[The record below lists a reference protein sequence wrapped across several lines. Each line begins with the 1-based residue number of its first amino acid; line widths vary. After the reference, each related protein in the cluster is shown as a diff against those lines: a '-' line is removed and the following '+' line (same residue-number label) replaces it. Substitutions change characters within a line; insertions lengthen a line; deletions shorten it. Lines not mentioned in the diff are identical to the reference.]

1 MEENNEETQLTETKA
16 GFSRVSMEGE
26 DSNSDQLDKAL
37 VDAPPEKLYASKFK
51 STEDL
56 EKAYVELQKSYSKGE
71 RSTEEEKPAA
81 TKKEGPKGQEA
92 NLENTFNTAFQE
104 YETTG
109 EVSDEARQAF
119 VDMGIPESVVDNYI
133 ANAQASQVLQKN
145 DVLDSVGG
153 QEAFDEI
160 SNWSVLNLKQDEIDG
175 FNAIIDSG
183 DINQIKLTLGNLKA
197 RMGSSKFVTPDV
209 KGGHSEG
216 SFESKGAMVAAM
228 NDKRYS
234 TDSAYRNQVQRKLAR
249 SSNL

>member
-1 MEENNEETQLTETKA
+1 MEENNEETQLTETKE
-16 GFSRVSMEGE
+16 GFSRVSMTQE
-26 DSNSDQLDKAL
+26 DQGADQLDKAL
-37 VDAPPEKLYASKFK
+37 IDPVEPKLLANKFK
-51 STEDL
+51 SSEEL
-56 EKAYVELQKSYSKGE
+56 EKAYIELQSKFSKGE
-71 RSTEEEKPAA
+71 KASPESV
-81 TKKEGPKGQEA
+81 KEDGPKGQEA

-109 EVSDEARQAF
+109 EVSDEAKQAF

-133 ANAQASQVLQKN
+133 ANAQASQILQKN

-153 QEAFDEI
+153 QQAFDEI

-175 FNAIIDSG
+175 FNAIIESG

>member
-1 MEENNEETQLTETKA
+1 MEENKEETQLIETKE
-16 GFSRVSMEGE
+16 GFSRVSMEQD

-37 VDAPPEKLYASKFK
+37 VDAPEPKLLANKFK
-51 STEDL
+51 SSEEL
-56 EKAYVELQKSYSKGE
+56 EKAYIELQSKFSKGE
-71 RSTEEEKPAA
+71 KAPEAV
-81 TKKEGPKGQEA
+81 KEDGPKGQEA
-92 NLENTFNTAFQE
+92 NLKNTFNTAFQE

-109 EVSDEARQAF
+109 EVSDEAKQAF

-133 ANAQASQVLQKN
+133 ANAQASQILQKN

-153 QEAFDEI
+153 QQAFDEI

-175 FNAIIDSG
+175 FNAIIESG